1 MKFFLFTYLRS
12 AAIAIFI
19 LAGLFLSLH
28 GHASANHALPA
39 VACKRSGTVVASPNV
54 GTNTNVLEGVA
65 GISTTDVW
73 AVGSYIDTSSGVAK
87 GQTLTEHWGG
97 TQWSVISS
105 PIVGTL
111 NDTLYGVAAVSST
124 DVWAVGDS
132 DFGSHVQPLIIHWDG
147 SGWGVVPSPSTTR
160 IINILTR

>member
-73 AVGSYIDTSSGVAK
+73 GVGFYIYTNLGVAK
-87 GQTLTEHWGG
+87 GPKLTKNQGG
-97 TQWSVISS
+97 EQRRVIRS
-105 PIVGTL
+105 PSVGTL
-111 NDTLYGVAAVSST
+111 N
-124 DVWAVGDS
+124 
-132 DFGSHVQPLIIHWDG
+132 
-147 SGWGVVPSPSTTR
+147 
-160 IINILTR
+160 